1 LAPFESLDFVYMPS
15 RDTAADVSRFVD
27 ELGARLVFA
36 IEAFGSRVAM
46 LELAEGPP
54 ALLLADHLHD
64 ERPVLVFR
72 VADLEAAAREVEERG
87 GRAGPAFG
95 IPHGPIRSLDMP
107 GGQRLAIYEL
117 TRPEAPERFEG
128 RRDF

>member
-1 LAPFESLDFVYMPS
+1 MAPFESLDFVYMPS
-15 RDTAADVSRFVD
+15 RDTAADARRLVED
-27 ELGARLVFA
+27 LGAELVFA
-36 IEAFGSRVAM
+36 IEAFGARVAM

-54 ALLLADHLHD
+54 TLLLADHLHD

-72 VADLEAAAREVEERG
+72 VADLDAAVREVEERG
-87 GRAGPAFG
+87 GRAGPRFG
-95 IPHGPIRSLDMP
+95 IPHGPICSLEMP

-117 TRPEAPERFEG
+117 TRPEASERFAG

>member
-1 LAPFESLDFVYMPS
+1 MAPFESLDFVYMPS
-15 RDTAADVSRFVD
+15 RDTAADASRFVD

-54 ALLLADHLHD
+54 ALLLADHLHG

-72 VADLEAAAREVEERG
+72 VADLDVAVHEVEERG
-87 GRAGPAFG
+87 GRAGPTFG

-117 TRPEAPERFEG
+117 TRPEASERFEG

>member
-1 LAPFESLDFVYMPS
+1 MTPFERLDFVYMPS
-15 RDTAADVSRFVD
+15 RDTAADLRRFVD
-27 ELGARLVFA
+27 ELGARPIFA
-36 IEAFGSRVAM
+36 IEAFGARVAM

-54 ALLLADHLHD
+54 AILLADHLHD

-72 VADLEAAAREVEERG
+72 VADLDRAIAEVERRG
-87 GRAGPAFG
+87 GRPGARFG
-95 IPHGPIRSLDMP
+95 IPHGPVCALEMP

-117 TRPEAPERFEG
+117 TRPGTAARIAG